1 MDEASLD
8 RLLREAPLP
17 GLGEGHAARLRA
29 RLRAQTDAR
38 LRAQTDA
45 RARRSRTQWRA
56 AAAMVVLAGGLY
68 AAFAWSSRGEPAVG
82 RVVAVPVYWSRD
94 VRVERLDIS
103 RWTCEGCKNE
113 TQERPSRRE
122 GVNR

>member
-17 GLGEGHAARLRA
+17 GFGEGHAARLH
-29 RLRAQTDAR
+29 AQIDAQID
-38 LRAQTDA
+38 AQLAA

-103 RWTCEGCKNE
+103 RWTCQGCKN
-113 TQERPSRRE
+113 
-122 GVNR
+122 

>member
-1 MDEASLD
+1 MDETLLD

-17 GLGEGHAARLRA
+17 GFGEGHAARLH
-29 RLRAQTDAR
+29 AQIDAQI
-38 LRAQTDA
+38 AA

-94 VRVERLDIS
+94 VRVERLDVS
-103 RWTCEGCKNE
+103 RWTCRGCTN
-113 TQERPSRRE
+113 
-122 GVNR
+122 

>member
-1 MDEASLD
+1 MDETLLD

-17 GLGEGHAARLRA
+17 GFGEGHAARLHA
-29 RLRAQTDAR
+29 RLDAQIDAQID
-38 LRAQTDA
+38 AQLAA

-68 AAFAWSSRGEPAVG
+68 AAFAWSLRGEPAVG

-103 RWTCEGCKNE
+103 RWTCQGCKN
-113 TQERPSRRE
+113 
-122 GVNR
+122 

>member
-1 MDEASLD
+1 MDEATLD

-29 RLRAQTDAR
+29 RLDAR

-56 AAAMVVLAGGLY
+56 AAAMVVLAGGLD

-103 RWTCEGCKNE
+103 RWTCQGCKN
-113 TQERPSRRE
+113 
-122 GVNR
+122 

>member
-17 GLGEGHAARLRA
+17 GFGEGHAARLHA
-29 RLRAQTDAR
+29 RLDAR
-38 LRAQTDA
+38 LDAQIDAQLAA

-82 RVVAVPVYWSRD
+82 RVVAVPVYWSRE

-103 RWTCEGCKNE
+103 RWTCEGCKN
-113 TQERPSRRE
+113 
-122 GVNR
+122 

>member
-17 GLGEGHAARLRA
+17 GFGEGHAARLH
-29 RLRAQTDAR
+29 AQLDAR

-68 AAFAWSSRGEPAVG
+68 AAFAWSLRGEPAVG

-103 RWTCEGCKNE
+103 RWTCQGCKN
-113 TQERPSRRE
+113 
-122 GVNR
+122 

>member
-1 MDEASLD
+1 MDETSLD

-17 GLGEGHAARLRA
+17 GLGEGHAARLHA
-29 RLRAQTDAR
+29 RLDAQIDAQID
-38 LRAQTDA
+38 AQLAA

-94 VRVERLDIS
+94 ARVERLDIS
-103 RWTCEGCKNE
+103 RWTCEGCKN
-113 TQERPSRRE
+113 
-122 GVNR
+122 

>member
-29 RLRAQTDAR
+29 RLRAQTD
-38 LRAQTDA
+38 AQTDA

-103 RWTCEGCKNE
+103 RWTCQGCKN
-113 TQERPSRRE
+113 
-122 GVNR
+122 

>member
-17 GLGEGHAARLRA
+17 GFGEGHAARLH
-29 RLRAQTDAR
+29 AQIDAQID
-38 LRAQTDA
+38 AQIAA

-103 RWTCEGCKNE
+103 RWTCRGCTN
-113 TQERPSRRE
+113 
-122 GVNR
+122 

>member
-1 MDEASLD
+1 MDETSLD

-17 GLGEGHAARLRA
+17 GLGEGHAARLRARLRAQTDA

-103 RWTCEGCKNE
+103 RWTCQGCKN
-113 TQERPSRRE
+113 
-122 GVNR
+122 

>member
-1 MDEASLD
+1 MDEATLD

-29 RLRAQTDAR
+29 RLDARLDAR

-103 RWTCEGCKNE
+103 RWTCQGCKN
-113 TQERPSRRE
+113 
-122 GVNR
+122 

>member
-29 RLRAQTDAR
+29 RLRAQTD
-38 LRAQTDA
+38 AQTDA

-103 RWTCEGCKNE
+103 RWTCEGCKK
-113 TQERPSRRE
+113 
-122 GVNR
+122 

>member
-17 GLGEGHAARLRA
+17 GFGEGHAARLH
-29 RLRAQTDAR
+29 AQIDAQID
-38 LRAQTDA
+38 AQIAA

-68 AAFAWSSRGEPAVG
+68 AALAWSSRGEPAVG

-103 RWTCEGCKNE
+103 RWTCRGCTN
-113 TQERPSRRE
+113 
-122 GVNR
+122 

>member
-17 GLGEGHAARLRA
+17 GLGEGHAARL
-29 RLRAQTDAR
+29 DAR

-68 AAFAWSSRGEPAVG
+68 AAFAWLSRGEPAVG

-103 RWTCEGCKNE
+103 RWTCQGCKN
-113 TQERPSRRE
+113 
-122 GVNR
+122 

>member
-17 GLGEGHAARLRA
+17 GWGEGHAARLRA
-29 RLRAQTDAR
+29 RLDAR

-103 RWTCEGCKNE
+103 RWTCQGCKN
-113 TQERPSRRE
+113 
-122 GVNR
+122 

>member
-17 GLGEGHAARLRA
+17 GFGEGHAARLDA
-29 RLRAQTDAR
+29 RLHARLDAR

-103 RWTCEGCKNE
+103 RWTCQGCKN
-113 TQERPSRRE
+113 
-122 GVNR
+122 

>member
-1 MDEASLD
+1 MDETSLD

-17 GLGEGHAARLRA
+17 GLGEGHAARLHA
-29 RLRAQTDAR
+29 RLHAQIDAQ
-38 LRAQTDA
+38 LAA

-103 RWTCEGCKNE
+103 RWTCQGCKN
-113 TQERPSRRE
+113 
-122 GVNR
+122 

>member
-17 GLGEGHAARLRA
+17 GFGEGHAARLRA
-29 RLRAQTDAR
+29 RLDARLDARLRAQIDARLRAQTD
-38 LRAQTDA
+38 AQTDA

-103 RWTCEGCKNE
+103 RWTCQGCKN
-113 TQERPSRRE
+113 
-122 GVNR
+122 

>member
-29 RLRAQTDAR
+29 RLDAR

-103 RWTCEGCKNE
+103 RWTCQGCKN
-113 TQERPSRRE
+113 
-122 GVNR
+122 

>member
-17 GLGEGHAARLRA
+17 GLGEGHAARLRARLDARLRAQTDA

-103 RWTCEGCKNE
+103 RWTCQGCKN
-113 TQERPSRRE
+113 
-122 GVNR
+122 

>member
-1 MDEASLD
+1 MDETLLD

-17 GLGEGHAARLRA
+17 GFGEGHAARLHA
-29 RLRAQTDAR
+29 RLHAR
-38 LRAQTDA
+38 LDAQIDAQIAA

-103 RWTCEGCKNE
+103 RWTCQGCKN
-113 TQERPSRRE
+113 
-122 GVNR
+122 

>member
-17 GLGEGHAARLRA
+17 GLGEGHAARLDA
-29 RLRAQTDAR
+29 RLDAR

-103 RWTCEGCKNE
+103 RWTCQGCKN
-113 TQERPSRRE
+113 
-122 GVNR
+122 

>member
-29 RLRAQTDAR
+29 RLDARLRAQMDARLRAQTD
-38 LRAQTDA
+38 AQTDA

-103 RWTCEGCKNE
+103 RWTCEGCKN
-113 TQERPSRRE
+113 
-122 GVNR
+122 

>member
-29 RLRAQTDAR
+29 RLDARLDAR

-103 RWTCEGCKNE
+103 RWTCQGCKN
-113 TQERPSRRE
+113 
-122 GVNR
+122 

>member
-1 MDEASLD
+1 MKHRWIACCARHRCPAWARGTRRGLMRGFVR
-8 RLLREAPLP
+8 RLP
-17 GLGEGHAARLRA
+17 
-29 RLRAQTDAR
+29 
-38 LRAQTDA
+38 

-103 RWTCEGCKNE
+103 RWTCQGCKN
-113 TQERPSRRE
+113 
-122 GVNR
+122 

>member
-17 GLGEGHAARLRA
+17 GLGEGHAARLDA
-29 RLRAQTDAR
+29 RLRAQTD
-38 LRAQTDA
+38 AQTDA

-103 RWTCEGCKNE
+103 RWTCQGCKN
-113 TQERPSRRE
+113 
-122 GVNR
+122 

>member
-17 GLGEGHAARLRA
+17 GLGEGHAARL
-29 RLRAQTDAR
+29 DAR
-38 LRAQTDA
+38 LRAQTAA

-103 RWTCEGCKNE
+103 RWTCQGCKN
-113 TQERPSRRE
+113 
-122 GVNR
+122 

>member
-17 GLGEGHAARLRA
+17 GLGEGHAARLHA
-29 RLRAQTDAR
+29 RLDAQIDAQ
-38 LRAQTDA
+38 LAA

-103 RWTCEGCKNE
+103 RWTCEGCRN
-113 TQERPSRRE
+113 
-122 GVNR
+122 

>member
-1 MDEASLD
+1 MDETSLD

-17 GLGEGHAARLRA
+17 GLGEGHAARLHA
-29 RLRAQTDAR
+29 RLHAQIDAQ
-38 LRAQTDA
+38 LAA

-68 AAFAWSSRGEPAVG
+68 AALAWSSRGEPAVG

-103 RWTCEGCKNE
+103 RWTCEGCKN
-113 TQERPSRRE
+113 
-122 GVNR
+122 

>member
-1 MDEASLD
+1 MDEATLD

-29 RLRAQTDAR
+29 RLDAR
-38 LRAQTDA
+38 LRAQTDARLDARLRAQTDAQTAA

-103 RWTCEGCKNE
+103 RWTCQGCKN
-113 TQERPSRRE
+113 
-122 GVNR
+122 

>member
-1 MDEASLD
+1 MDETLLD

-17 GLGEGHAARLRA
+17 GFGEGHAARLHA
-29 RLRAQTDAR
+29 RLHAR
-38 LRAQTDA
+38 LDAQIDAQIAA

-68 AAFAWSSRGEPAVG
+68 AALAWSSRGEPAVG

-103 RWTCEGCKNE
+103 RWTCQGCKN
-113 TQERPSRRE
+113 
-122 GVNR
+122 

>member
-17 GLGEGHAARLRA
+17 GFGEGHAARLHA
-29 RLRAQTDAR
+29 RLDAQIDAQ
-38 LRAQTDA
+38 LAA

-103 RWTCEGCKNE
+103 RWTCEGCRN
-113 TQERPSRRE
+113 
-122 GVNR
+122 